1 MSVDTDDVKNVAAET
16 AAGAE
21 QNAASV
27 LPDDVPAEV
36 RTHWLDGTRSREL
49 EAAEQELADDPE
61 VKLSSLDQ
69 DMIRAESETPE
80 EAAAVIAGEESRLR
94 KDKALEQAAKLI
106 NQETPSRMLLE
117 RPAWGIT
124 GATGELHMRSS
135 WAICLGRSSPMITG
149 MYGFAA
155 KVKAVIGAYRR
166 GCPFAAQRLLK
177 LEDELKKVNGIFR
190 IKEVE
195 VRKMLES
202 AVRTKMEPF
211 TSERPSSVS
220 VHFISPYAY
229 HAFELLLIYDDIMRI
244 IFPYAQMGMIDPK
257 IYQADLKELGRHI
270 RRILGSC
277 DGYYYV
283 GEASCRAQDDIYQ
296 AAVNA
301 FGEPDARIIEG
312 KLLPYLV
319 AIPQAFVR

>member
-1 MSVDTDDVKNVAAET
+1 MSTDDVQKEAP
-16 AAGAE
+16 GAVP
-21 QNAASV
+21 V
-27 LPDDVPAEV
+27 LPEGVPEDEA
-36 RTHWLDGTRSREL
+36 RSWLDGTRSREL
-49 EAAEQELADDPE
+49 EAAERELADDPE
-61 VKLSSLDQ
+61 LQLSPLDK
-69 DMIRAESETPE
+69 DIIRAESETPE

-94 KDKALEQAAKLI
+94 KEKALEQAAKLI

-155 KVKAVIGAYRR
+155 KVKAVIAAYRK

-177 LEDELKKVNGIFR
+177 LEAELKKVNEIFSV
-190 IKEVE
+190 KEAE
-195 VRKMLES
+195 LRKMLGS
-202 AVRTKMEPF
+202 SVRTKMAPF
-211 TSERPSSVS
+211 ASVRASSVR
-220 VHFISPYAY
+220 VTFISPDAY
-229 HAFELLLIYDDIMRI
+229 HVFELLLIYDDIMRI

-257 IYQADLKELGRHI
+257 IYQESLKDLGRHI
-270 RRILGSC
+270 RRILSTC
-277 DGYYYV
+277 DGYYFV
-283 GEASCRAQDDIYQ
+283 GDASCRAQDDIYQ

>member
-1 MSVDTDDVKNVAAET
+1 MSTDDVQKEAP
-16 AAGAE
+16 GAVP
-21 QNAASV
+21 V
-27 LPDDVPAEV
+27 LPEGVPEDEA
-36 RTHWLDGTRSREL
+36 RNWLDGTRSREL
-49 EAAEQELADDPE
+49 EAAERELADDPE
-61 VKLSSLDQ
+61 LQLSPLDK
-69 DMIRAESETPE
+69 DIIRAESETPE

-94 KDKALEQAAKLI
+94 KEKALEQAAKLI

-155 KVKAVIGAYRR
+155 KVKAVIAAYRK

-177 LEDELKKVNGIFR
+177 LEAELKKVNEIFSV
-190 IKEVE
+190 KEAE
-195 VRKMLES
+195 LRKMLGS
-202 AVRTKMEPF
+202 SVRTKMEPF

-229 HAFELLLIYDDIMRI
+229 HVFELLLIYDDIMRI

-257 IYQADLKELGRHI
+257 IYQESLKDLGRHI
-270 RRILGSC
+270 RRILSTC
-277 DGYYYV
+277 DGYYFV
-283 GEASCRAQDDIYQ
+283 GDASCRAQDDIYQ

>member
-36 RTHWLDGTRSREL
+36 RTRWLDGTRSREL

-61 VKLSSLDQ
+61 IKLSSLDQ

-117 RPAWGIT
+117 RPAWGVT

-195 VRKMLES
+195 VRKMLGS

-229 HAFELLLIYDDIMRI
+229 HAFELLLIYDDI
-244 IFPYAQMGMIDPK
+244 MGMIDPK

>member
-1 MSVDTDDVKNVAAET
+1 MSIDTDDAQKEAP
-16 AAGAE
+16 GAVP
-21 QNAASV
+21 V
-27 LPDDVPAEV
+27 LPEGVPEDEA
-36 RTHWLDGTRSREL
+36 RNWLDGTRSREL
-49 EAAEQELADDPE
+49 EAAERELADDPE
-61 VKLSSLDQ
+61 VRLSPLDQ
-69 DMIRAESETPE
+69 DIIRAESETPE

-94 KDKALEQAAKLI
+94 KERALEQAAKLI

-155 KVKAVIGAYRR
+155 KVKAVIAAYRK

-177 LEDELKKVNGIFR
+177 LEAELKKVNEIFSV
-190 IKEVE
+190 KEAE
-195 VRKMLES
+195 LRKMLGS
-202 AVRTKMEPF
+202 SVRTKMAPF

-220 VHFISPYAY
+220 VNFISPYAY
-229 HAFELLLIYDDIMRI
+229 HVFELLLIYDDIMRI

-257 IYQADLKELGRHI
+257 IYQENLKELGRHI
-270 RRILGSC
+270 RRILSTC
-277 DGYYYV
+277 DGYYFV
-283 GEASCRAQDDIYQ
+283 GDASCRAQDDIYQ

>member
-1 MSVDTDDVKNVAAET
+1 MQLS
-16 AAGAE
+16 
-21 QNAASV
+21 
-27 LPDDVPAEV
+27 P
-36 RTHWLDGTRSREL
+36 LDK
-49 EAAEQELADDPE
+49 DI
-61 VKLSSLDQ
+61 
-69 DMIRAESETPE
+69 IRAESETPE

-94 KDKALEQAAKLI
+94 KEKALEQAAKLI

-155 KVKAVIGAYRR
+155 KVKAVIAAYRK

-177 LEDELKKVNGIFR
+177 LEAELKKVNEIFSV
-190 IKEVE
+190 KEAE
-195 VRKMLES
+195 LRKMLGS
-202 AVRTKMEPF
+202 SVRTKMAPF

-220 VHFISPYAY
+220 VNFISPYAY
-229 HAFELLLIYDDIMRI
+229 HVFELLLIYDDIMRI

-257 IYQADLKELGRHI
+257 IYQESLKDLGRHI
-270 RRILGSC
+270 RRILSTC
-277 DGYYYV
+277 DGYYFV
-283 GEASCRAQDDIYQ
+283 GDASCRAQDDIYQ

>member
-1 MSVDTDDVKNVAAET
+1 MSVDTDDVQKEAP
-16 AAGAE
+16 GAVP
-21 QNAASV
+21 V
-27 LPDDVPAEV
+27 LPEGVPEDEA
-36 RTHWLDGTRSREL
+36 RNWLDGTRSREL
-49 EAAEQELADDPE
+49 EAAERELADDPE
-61 VKLSSLDQ
+61 VRLSPLDQ
-69 DMIRAESETPE
+69 DIIRAESETPE
-80 EAAAVIAGEESRLR
+80 EAAAVIAGEESRMR
-94 KDKALEQAAKLI
+94 KEKALEQAAKLI

-155 KVKAVIGAYRR
+155 KVKAVIAAYRK

-177 LEDELKKVNGIFR
+177 LEAELKKVNEIFSV
-190 IKEVE
+190 KEAE
-195 VRKMLES
+195 LRKMLGS
-202 AVRTKMEPF
+202 SVRTKMEPF

-220 VHFISPYAY
+220 VNFISPYAY
-229 HAFELLLIYDDIMRI
+229 HVFELLLIYDDIMRI

-257 IYQADLKELGRHI
+257 IYQDSLKELGRHI
-270 RRILGSC
+270 RRILSTC
-277 DGYYYV
+277 DGYYFV
-283 GEASCRAQDDIYQ
+283 GDASCRAQDDIYQ